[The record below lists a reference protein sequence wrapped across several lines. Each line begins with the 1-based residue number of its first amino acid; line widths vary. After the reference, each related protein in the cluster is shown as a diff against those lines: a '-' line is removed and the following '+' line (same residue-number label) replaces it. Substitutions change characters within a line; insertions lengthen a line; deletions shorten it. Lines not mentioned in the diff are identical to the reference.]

1 MPPQGSRDDHPFM
14 ESFAVLWSESDT
26 PARAGKLQLEPNG
39 LTFEGPH
46 FDHHVYY
53 EDIEAVRVARNPAE
67 RLAGRPALV
76 VNLAVGGPLRIGSL
90 EGVGV
95 LTELAER
102 LGHLTATHLF
112 V

>member
-1 MPPQGSRDDHPFM
+1 M
-14 ESFAVLWSESDT
+14 ESFAVLWSESDV
-26 PARAGKLQLEPNG
+26 PARAGKLQLEAAG
-39 LTFEGPH
+39 LTFEGPR

-53 EDIEAVRVARNPAE
+53 EDIEAVHVAREPGE

-76 VNLAVGGPLRIGSL
+76 LDLAVGGPLRIGSL

-102 LGHLTATHLF
+102 LGHLTATQLL

>member
-1 MPPQGSRDDHPFM
+1 MTSY
-14 ESFAVLWSESDT
+14 AVLWSE
-26 PARAGKLQLEPNG
+26 PEQPVRAGKLELEPNA
-39 LTFEGPH
+39 LRFEGARGGRTSR
-46 FDHHVYY
+46 HVHRVFY
-53 EDIEAVRVARNPAE
+53 EDIESVHVGRSVRE

-76 VNLAVGGPLRIGSL
+76 VDLAVGGPLRIGSL

-102 LGHLTATHLF
+102 LGHLTATHLL